1 MGSFLIVAGNKE
13 TTRVNVE
20 ALLEDYFRGNGKDFW
35 LVLPFYDR
43 PSQGQIW
50 AHQLAH
56 DLGIPSLVV
65 APENAMLIGLNSSDL
80 HQSPDPITAT
90 VELTKTAEHGSA
102 GFFLWSDEDPH
113 TVALQTALKEASVP
127 CYDLSL
133 GLIEISAGTAI
144 TPSQKAPEPVKAVIE
159 EDDLASRIA
168 VKVADI
174 VLAQLRDS
182 GVIK

>member
-20 ALLEDYFRGNGKDFW
+20 ALLEDYFRGNGKDFR

-50 AHQLAH
+50 AHQLAY

-65 APENAMLIGLNSSDL
+65 APEGALLIGLNTSDL
-80 HQSPDPITAT
+80 HHSPDPIQAT
-90 VELTKTAEHGSA
+90 VELAETAENGSVA
-102 GFFLWSDEDPH
+102 FLLWSEEDSN
-113 TVALQTALKEASVP
+113 TVALQTALKTASVP
-127 CYDLSL
+127 CYDLCL
-133 GLIEISAGTAI
+133 GLVEVSGGNAI
-144 TPSQKAPEPVKAVIE
+144 TPSQKAPEPVQTVIE

-174 VLAQLRDS
+174 VLAQLRDA

>member
-20 ALLEDYFRGNGKDFW
+20 ALLEDYFRGNGKDFR
-35 LVLPFYDR
+35 LILPFYDR

-50 AHQLAH
+50 AHQLAY
-56 DLGIPSLVV
+56 DLGVPSLVV

-80 HQSPDPITAT
+80 HQSPDPIVAT
-90 VELTKTAEHGSA
+90 VDMAKTAENGSVA
-102 GFFLWSDEDPH
+102 FLLWSEEDSH
-113 TVALQTALKEASVP
+113 TVALQTALKEVSVP
-127 CYDLSL
+127 CYDLSM
-133 GLIEISAGTAI
+133 GLVEVSAGNAI
-144 TPSQKAPEPVKAVIE
+144 TPSQNVPEPVPRVIE

>member
-20 ALLEDYFRGNGKDFW
+20 ALLEDYFRGNGKDFR

-65 APENAMLIGLNSSDL
+65 APENALLIGLNTSDL
-80 HQSPDPITAT
+80 HHSSDPIQAT
-90 VELTKTAEHGSA
+90 VELAGTAENGSVA
-102 GFFLWSDEDPH
+102 FLLWTEEDSN
-113 TVALQTALKEASVP
+113 TVALQTALKTASVP
-127 CYDLSL
+127 CYDLCL
-133 GLIEISAGTAI
+133 GLVEISAGNAI
-144 TPSQKAPEPVKAVIE
+144 TPSLNAPETPKVVIE

>member
-20 ALLEDYFRGNGKDFW
+20 ALLEDYFRGNGKDFR
-35 LVLPFYDR
+35 LILPFYDR

-56 DLGIPSLVV
+56 DLGVPSLVV
-65 APENAMLIGLNSSDL
+65 APESAMLIGLNSSDM
-80 HQSPDPITAT
+80 HQATDPITAT
-90 VELTKTAEHGSA
+90 VELAETAENGSVA
-102 GFFLWSDEDPH
+102 FLLWDEQDSH
-113 TVALQTALKEASVP
+113 TVALQTALKTASVP
-127 CYDLSL
+127 CYDLCL
-133 GLIEISAGTAI
+133 GLVEVSGGTAI
-144 TPSQKAPEPVKAVIE
+144 TPSLNASEAPKVVIE

-174 VLAQLRDS
+174 VLAQLRDA

>member
-20 ALLEDYFRGNGKDFW
+20 ALLEDYFRGNGKDFR

-50 AHQLAH
+50 AHQLAY
-56 DLGIPSLVV
+56 DLGIPSLE
-65 APENAMLIGLNSSDL
+65 PL
-80 HQSPDPITAT
+80 QTT
-90 VELTKTAEHGSA
+90 VELAETAENGSVA
-102 GFFLWSDEDPH
+102 FLLWSEEDSN
-113 TVALQTALKEASVP
+113 TVALQTALKTASVP
-127 CYDLSL
+127 CYDLCL
-133 GLIEISAGTAI
+133 GLVEVSGGNAI
-144 TPSQKAPEPVKAVIE
+144 TPSLNAPEAPKVVIE

-174 VLAQLRDS
+174 VLAQLKDA